1 MRDRHHES
9 RSCRAFSGPFGPSTG
24 GNKSMGIRGLLG
36 FLKDHDCASPH
47 ADGPLWPPNSV
58 IAVDVPIFAH
68 KFAYSERTIP
78 GIFRRMLAFGHEL
91 RGLQAEPIFVF
102 DGAKLALKDLERRA
116 RAAARDRGLERLR
129 TKQSQELEAL
139 LQGVEGPEGIV
150 IKAPCVAPAVSGD
163 PDEPAVFQGLLFPTA
178 KDYRALEAVLQEAAF
193 KTARAKYEA
202 EALCAHLTREGHA
215 YAVLT
220 EDSDVLAFGATRAIF
235 KYTTDPVVYEL
246 SRVLEKLGL
255 TMDQFVDLC
264 CLFGCDFCNNIYM
277 FGPQSVYRSIQKHGS
292 WPAIW
297 ASIQEVPMTVFSH
310 ANMLRSQQESEAFN
324 ALYPEVRQCFLSA
337 AHERDS

>member
-1 MRDRHHES
+1 MNPYVGIKR
-9 RSCRAFSGPFGPSTG
+9 RSLDLKNGDWPYQK
-24 GNKSMGIRGLLG
+24 NMGIRGLLG
-36 FLKDHDCASPH
+36 FLKDHDCMSPLE
-47 ADGPLWPPNSV
+47 GPLWPPNSV

-102 DGAKLALKDLERRA
+102 DGAKLALKDSERRA

-129 TKQSQELEAL
+129 TKQSQDMEAL
-139 LQGVEGPEGIV
+139 LQGIEGPEGIV
-150 IKAPCVAPAVSGD
+150 IKAPCVAPSSEDD
-163 PDEPAVFQGLLFPTA
+163 PHVFQGLLFPTA
-178 KDYRALEAVLQEAAF
+178 KDYRALESVLQEAAF

-202 EALCAHLTREGHA
+202 EALCAHLTREGQA

-235 KYTTDPVVYEL
+235 KYTTEPAVYEL
-246 SRVLEKLGL
+246 SRVLERLGF

-264 CLFGCDFCNNIYM
+264 CLFGCDFCTNIYM
-277 FGPQSVYRSIQKHGS
+277 FGPQSAYRSLQKHGS

-297 ASIQEVPMTVFSH
+297 ASIQEVPLTVFSH
-310 ANMLRSQQESEAFN
+310 ANMMRSLQESEAFN

-337 AHERDS
+337 AHERDP